1 MSEVIQFDNL
11 AQVGILKDIPD
22 LTLPQ
27 NGFSDA
33 VNVRF
38 RNNAIHKL
46 EGEVDLGEFGN
57 GSNDIIFVTYW
68 ANPNLTPNNGYYV
81 YVYTDGVDDY
91 VCLRSVTGTVVNVL
105 YSETT
110 GGTWQSTT
118 FQGGYILILNNGK
131 DVPKYLQDADGNTN
145 AQDIS
150 AYDLVGWNDDY
161 STLEEVIN
169 ITYNSDTSSR
179 DFSLGKQL
187 DFTLSKVLAYILDD
201 QGDIIER
208 EELEGVGTEGEFTV
222 SLDSDTNTHIITAST
237 ALENG
242 FQIVAYIQSVDKVI
256 LTAGVI
262 RSFGNLLIAGNLRET
277 SVQTGETVRRLT
289 GAIRTSDV
297 APPGAIPANWNPF
310 AAGVSTADEYILS
323 STGIVQ
329 DIVELQ
335 GRAYVY
341 TNHSIHSVTP
351 TGNSAVPFS
360 VDVVSSAYGCHSL
373 DSVIEV
379 DGRHIV
385 VGSND
390 IYVFSGHPGN
400 IQSIADDR
408 VRYYLYDNLHKTY
421 GSNLR
426 VVRHKRFNELW
437 FCFPNLSSTAGELN
451 EVLIFN
457 YRTNVWT
464 RRVMSSFKGIT
475 TGLAEVVEGEVDS
488 NQYYPIIASGDTLV
502 AGDAS
507 YTDKTGT
514 AYESYVERTNIELR
528 PVFNTEYLK
537 AFGMYIQSDNPVKLT
552 LKINQKSNPSDATDF
567 SNDTAYEF
575 YSNTVNGSGE
585 SISDYKADVRINGRF
600 MGYRISDGTSNENQW
615 LLSSVVVETA
625 KAGRR

>member
-33 VNVRF
+33 LNVRF

-81 YVYTDGVDDY
+81 YVYTDGVNDY
-91 VCLRSVTGTVVNVL
+91 VALRSVTGIEVNQL

-110 GGTWQSTT
+110 GGTWQSTV
-118 FQGGYILILNNGK
+118 FQGGHILILNNGK
-131 DVPKYLQDADGNTN
+131 DVPKYLQDTDGNTDP
-145 AQDIS
+145 QDIS

-161 STLEEVIN
+161 STLEEIIN
-169 ITYNSDTSSR
+169 LTYNSDTANR
-179 DFSLGKQL
+179 DFSLGKLL
-187 DFTLSKVLAYILDD
+187 DFTVSKVLAYILDD
-201 QGDIIER
+201 QGAIVERAEIEG
-208 EELEGVGTEGEFTV
+208 LGTEGEFTV
-222 SLDSDTNTHIITAST
+222 SLDTATNTHIVTASV
-237 ALENG
+237 ALANNY
-242 FQIVAYIQSVDKVI
+242 QIVIYVQSVDKVI

-262 RSFGNLLIAGNLRET
+262 RAFGSLLIAGNLRET
-277 SVQTGETVRRLT
+277 SVVTGQTVRRLT

-297 APPGAIPANWNPF
+297 APPGSIPTNWNPF
-310 AAGVSTADEYILS
+310 AVGVSTADEFILS

-329 DIVELQ
+329 EIVELQ

-351 TGNSAVPFS
+351 TGNSSIPFS
-360 VDVVSSAYGCHSL
+360 LEVVSAAYGCHSL
-373 DSVIEV
+373 DSVLEV

-408 VRYYLYDNLHKTY
+408 VRYYFYDNLHKLY

-426 VVRHKRFNELW
+426 VVRHKKFNELW
-437 FCFPNLSSTAGELN
+437 FCFPNTESVEGELN

-457 YRTNVWT
+457 YRTNIWS
-464 RRVMSSFKGIT
+464 RRVLSNFKGIT
-475 TGLAEVVEGEVDS
+475 TGLAEVVDGEIDT
-488 NQYYPIIASGDTLV
+488 NQYYPILASDDTLI
-502 AGDAS
+502 AADAS
-507 YTDKTGT
+507 YTDKSGN

-528 PVFNTEYLK
+528 PVFDTESLK
-537 AFGMYIQSDNPVKLT
+537 AFGMYIQSDNPVTLT
-552 LKINQKSNPSDATDF
+552 LKVNQKNNPSDPTDF
-567 SNDTAYEF
+567 TNDTVYYF
-575 YSNTVNGSGE
+575 HSNTTDGQGN
-585 SISDYKADVRINGRF
+585 SISDYKSDVRINGRF
-600 MGYRISDGTSNENQW
+600 MGYRVSDGQSNTNSW
-615 LLSSVVVETA
+615 KLSSVVVETA

>member
-33 VNVRF
+33 LNVRF

-68 ANPNLTPNNGYYV
+68 ASPNLTPNDGYYV
-81 YVYTDGVDDY
+81 YVYTDGVNDY
-91 VCLRSVTGTVVNVL
+91 VALRSVTGVVVNQL

-110 GGTWQSTT
+110 GGTWQSTV
-118 FQGGYILILNNGK
+118 FQGGHILILNNGK
-131 DVPKYLQDADGNTN
+131 DVPKYLQDEDGNTDP
-145 AQDIS
+145 QEIS
-150 AYDLVGWNDDY
+150 AFDLVGWNDDY
-161 STLEEVIN
+161 SVLEEIVN
-169 ITYNSDTSSR
+169 ITYNSDTANR

-201 QGDIIER
+201 QGDIVER
-208 EELEGVGTEGEFTV
+208 AELEDLGTEGEFTV
-222 SLDSDTNTHIITAST
+222 SLDSATNTHIVTAST
-237 ALENG
+237 ALENNY
-242 FQIVAYIQSVDKVI
+242 QIVIYTQSVDKVI

-277 SVQTGETVRRLT
+277 SVATGETVRRLT

-297 APPGAIPANWNPF
+297 APPGAVPTNWNPF
-310 AAGVSTADEYILS
+310 AIGVSTADEFILS

-351 TGNSAVPFS
+351 TGNSSVPFS
-360 VDVVSSAYGCHSL
+360 LDIVSAAYGCHSL
-373 DSVIEV
+373 DSVLEV

-408 VRYYLYDNLHKTY
+408 VRYYFYDNLHKEY

-426 VVRHKRFNELW
+426 VVRHKRYNELW
-437 FCFPNLSSTAGELN
+437 FCFPNLDSVEGELN
-451 EVLIFN
+451 EILIFN

-464 RRVMSSFKGIT
+464 RRQMSVFKGIT
-475 TGLAEVVEGEVDS
+475 TGLAEVVENEVDA
-488 NQYYPIIASGDTLV
+488 NQHYPIIASEDTLI
-502 AGDAS
+502 AGGYS
-507 YTDKTGT
+507 YTDKSGSP
-514 AYESYVERTNIELR
+514 YESYVERTNLDIR
-528 PVFNTEYLK
+528 PVFDTESLK
-537 AFGMYIQSDNPVKLT
+537 AFGMYIQSDDPVTLT
-552 LKINQKSNPSDATDF
+552 LKINQKSNPSDVTDF
-567 SNDTAYEF
+567 SGDTTYNF
-575 YSNTVNGSGE
+575 YSNTTDGNGN
-585 SISDYKADVRINGRF
+585 SISDYKADIRVTGRF
-600 MGYRISDGTSNENQW
+600 MGYRVSDGTSNENPW
-615 LLSSVVVETA
+615 LLSSVAVETA